1 MENPVSR
8 LAYLFY
14 RFLENSL
21 QPGERQEFLDL
32 VGREEH
38 LEELNLLIDES
49 IREGWVDREI
59 GRERADLLFD
69 QLMHKAS
76 DRQAATVVPIRRVNY
91 FKWVAAV
98 ALIATLGGAYFFFT
112 KDNAAPRVA
121 EQKSIPDAQEII
133 VPGTEKATLTLDN
146 GLVIQLDTARNGT
159 LALQSNAEIVKLDD
173 GTILYRPGNIPVDQ
187 EISFNTIKTPSGG
200 QYQIV
205 LPDGTRV
212 WLNAASALRFPSR
225 FSEKNREV
233 TLSGEAYFEVARD
246 PGAPFVVSVGQSA
259 VTVLGTHFNINGY
272 GDEEDLCTTLLEGSV
287 RFSNGSTQRTLE
299 PGQQARLNRTSS
311 AVSVHKADI
320 DQVMGWKNGFFEF
333 DNIDLAAIMRQISR
347 WYDVDVVYQ
356 SIDKNKKLGGGI
368 SRKSA
373 LPDLLRLLENSGVK
387 VRLEGRT
394 LIVGN

>member
-32 VGREEH
+32 VGREENI
-38 LEELNLLIDES
+38 EELNLLIDES
-49 IREGWVDREI
+49 IREGRVDRKI
-59 GRERADLLFD
+59 DRERAGLLFD
-69 QLMHKAS
+69 QIMYKAS
-76 DRQAATVVPIRRVNY
+76 DKRATPVVSIRRVNY

-98 ALIATLGGAYFFFT
+98 ALMATLSGAYFFFV
-112 KDNAAPRVA
+112 KDNAAPGVA
-121 EQKSIPDAQEII
+121 EQKLI
-133 VPGTEKATLTLDN
+133 PGTQAIVSPGSEKATLTLGN

-173 GTILYRPGNIPVDQ
+173 GTVLYRPGNLPVDK

-212 WLNAASALRFPSR
+212 WLNAASALRFPSH

-233 TLSGEAYFEVARD
+233 ALSGEAYFEVARD

-287 RFSNGSTQRTLE
+287 RFSNGATERTLE
-299 PGQQARLNRTSS
+299 PGQQARLNRNSS

-387 VRLEGRT
+387 ARLEGRT